1 MVTSME
7 PMPEGWDRAVA
18 VVAHPDDLEYG
29 AASAVARWTG
39 MGKQVAYVLASRGE
53 AGIDG
58 MEPSVAGPLREEE
71 ERRSAAVVGAEPVD
85 FLGHA
90 DGLIEPGVRLRR
102 DIAAAFRRLRPD
114 IVLTMNF
121 DLTWG
126 DGGSVNHSDH
136 RATGSTVLDACRD
149 AANRWIFP
157 DAGAPWSGIS
167 HVYVAGAN
175 EPTHFVD
182 VGSTLER
189 GIASLRQHQVYIDGL
204 GGDFDPDDFLRSM
217 AGYAG
222 MVSGCEYAVT
232 FRRYAV
238 G

>member
-7 PMPEGWDRAVA
+7 PMPEEWDRAVA

-39 MGKQVAYVLASRGE
+39 QGRQVAYLLASRGE

-71 ERRSAAVVGAEPVD
+71 ERRSAVVVGADPVD

-90 DGLIEPGVRLRR
+90 DGLIEPGLPLRR
-102 DIAAAFRRLRPD
+102 DIATAFRHLRPD
-114 IVLTMNF
+114 IVITMNF

-136 RATGSTVLDACRD
+136 RVIGSTVLDACRD

-157 DAGAPWSGIS
+157 DAGEPWSGIS

-175 EPTHFVD
+175 HPTHFVD
-182 VGSTLER
+182 VGATLDR
-189 GIASLRQHQVYIDGL
+189 GIASLREHQAYIDGL
-204 GGDFDPDDFLRSM
+204 GGDFDPDEFLRSM

-232 FRRYAV
+232 FQRYAV